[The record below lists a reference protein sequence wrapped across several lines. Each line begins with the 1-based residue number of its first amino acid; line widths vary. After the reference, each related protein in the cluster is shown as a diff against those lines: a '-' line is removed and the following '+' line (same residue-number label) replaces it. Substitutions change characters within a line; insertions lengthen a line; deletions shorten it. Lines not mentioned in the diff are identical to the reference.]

1 MAIFRMYT
9 GDDGH
14 AHIEETPLA
23 DHPNLSEIG
32 ATKGVYL
39 HTRPDEYRNLTL
51 RPSSA
56 GSWLPPASWRS
67 FPRMNPLGGWAL
79 ATSCVSMTSPA
90 RAMRR
95 RS

>member
-14 AHIEETPLA
+14 THIEETPLA

-39 HTRPDEYRNLTL
+39 HTLPDEYRSLTW

-56 GSWLPPASWRS
+56 GSWLSPASWRS
-67 FPRMNPLGGWAL
+67 PPRMNPLGGWAL
-79 ATSCVSMTSPA
+79 ATS
-90 RAMRR
+90 
-95 RS
+95 